1 MKSALSHPLLPQ
13 LSQLLE
19 MEMGLYYPAR
29 SWGDLERRIGAAA
42 PALGMV
48 DADSCIRQ
56 LLSASLTRGQVEI
69 LARHLT
75 VGETY
80 FFREKGCFDV
90 LEEHLFPRLL
100 RECARSRRQLR
111 IWSAGCC
118 TGEEPYSIA
127 ILLDRLSHHTVGTT
141 ATILATDINPIFLE
155 KAARGLYSEWS
166 FRGTPALIKERYF
179 KRRKNGQFEILPHIR
194 KRVTFSYLNLAEE
207 IYPGIT
213 NGVDAMDVIFCRNVL
228 MYFSPDGVMRIG
240 KNFYRSLVNG
250 GWLIL
255 SPVEVSSSS
264 FPQFKQATFPTA
276 ILYHKPDIAEPKENT
291 VKYSAPMPC
300 AQPDA
305 LPNYESMPVMQAP
318 APPLNTWDET
328 TPFPFKDTATER
340 LIEAVAAMPMQAA
353 AMGSA
358 AGPENDEKSETLCHM
373 ARSYANLGKL
383 AEAVSWCEKAIALN
397 KLNRA
402 AYYLLATI
410 CQELGQSTTAIQ
422 SLRHTLYLDPNFVLA
437 HFALGNLCMSH
448 DRYREADR
456 HFGNALALLSLHPY
470 DVLVPESNGLTAG
483 RLTDIITS
491 ARSSILLATRESE
504 AQ

>member
-19 MEMGLYYPAR
+19 MEMGLYYPAK
-29 SWGDLERRIGAAA
+29 SWGDLERRIAAAA

-48 DADSCIRQ
+48 DGDSCIRQ
-56 LLSASLTRGQVEI
+56 LLSASLTRRQVEI

-80 FFREKGCFDV
+80 FFREQGCFDV
-90 LEEHLFPRLL
+90 LEEHIFPQLMRA
-100 RECARSRRQLR
+100 CARSHKQLR

-127 ILLDRLSHHTVGTT
+127 ILLDRLNYYTADTT

-166 FRGTPALIKERYF
+166 FRGTPAWIKERYF

-207 IYPGIT
+207 IYPDIT

-228 MYFSPDGVMRIG
+228 MYFSPDGVTRIG

-264 FPQFKQATFPTA
+264 FPQFKLATFPTA
-276 ILYHKPDIAEPKENT
+276 ILYHKPDIVEPQENT
-291 VKYSAPMPC
+291 VKYSTPAPY

-305 LPNYESMPVMQAP
+305 PPDYGSMPVMQAP
-318 APPLNTWDET
+318 ALPLNTRDET
-328 TPFPFKDTATER
+328 TPLSFKETGMER
-340 LIEAVAAMPMQAA
+340 LIEAVAASPAQAG
-353 AMGSA
+353 AMGTA
-358 AGPENDEKSETLCHM
+358 AGPENDEKSETLCDT
-373 ARSYANLGKL
+373 ARSYANLGRL
-383 AEAVSWCEKAIALN
+383 PEAVSWCEKAIAIN
-397 KLNRA
+397 KLNPA
-402 AYYLLATI
+402 AHYLLATI

-422 SLRHTLYLDPNFVLA
+422 SLRHTLYLDPDFVLA
-437 HFALGNLCMSH
+437 HFSLGNLCMSH

-456 HFGNALALLSLHPY
+456 HFGNALALLSLHPH
-470 DVLVPESNGLTAG
+470 DELVPESNGLTAG

-504 AQ
+504 AP

>member
-1 MKSALSHPLLPQ
+1 M
-13 LSQLLE
+13 
-19 MEMGLYYPAR
+19 
-29 SWGDLERRIGAAA
+29 RR
-42 PALGMV
+42 V
-48 DADSCIRQ
+48 S
-56 LLSASLTRGQVEI
+56 
-69 LARHLT
+69 
-75 VGETY
+75 
-80 FFREKGCFDV
+80 FDV
-90 LEEHLFPRLL
+90 LEEHIFPQLMRT
-100 RECARSRRQLR
+100 CARSHRQLR

-127 ILLDRLSHHTVGTT
+127 ILLDRLSHHTAGTT

-166 FRGTPALIKERYF
+166 FRGTPAWIKERYF

-207 IYPGIT
+207 IYYPGIT
-213 NGVDAMDVIFCRNVL
+213 NGPDAMDVIFCRNVL
-228 MYFSPDGVMRIG
+228 MYFSADRVKRIG
-240 KNFYRSLVNG
+240 RNFYQSLAHG

-255 SPVEVSSSS
+255 SPVEMSNNL

-276 ILYHKPDIAEPKENT
+276 ILYRKPDITEPRGNT
-291 VKYSAPMPC
+291 VKYSGPMPS
-300 AQPDA
+300 AQPD
-305 LPNYESMPVMQAP
+305 YGSMPVMQAP
-318 APPLNTWDET
+318 ALSLNTRDET
-328 TPFPFKDTATER
+328 TPLSFKETGVER
-340 LIEAVAAMPMQAA
+340 LIEAVAAIPAQAG
-353 AMGSA
+353 AMGTV
-358 AGPENDEKSETLCHM
+358 AGPENDEKSETLCHT

-383 AEAVSWCEKAIALN
+383 TEAVSWCEKAIAIN
-397 KLNRA
+397 KLNPA
-402 AYYLLATI
+402 AHYLLAAI
-410 CQELGQSTTAIQ
+410 CQELGQSATAIQ
-422 SLRHTLYLDPNFVLA
+422 SLRHTLYLDPDFVLA

-470 DVLVPESNGLTAG
+470 DELVPESNGLTAG

>member
-19 MEMGLYYPAR
+19 MEMGLYYPAK

-127 ILLDRLSHHTVGTT
+127 ILLDRLSHHTVDTT

-155 KAARGLYSEWS
+155 IAARGLYSEWS
-166 FRGTPALIKERYF
+166 FRGTPAWIKERYF

-194 KRVTFSYLNLAEE
+194 KRVTFSYLNLAGE

-264 FPQFKQATFPTA
+264 FPQFKQATFPAA
-276 ILYHKPDIAEPKENT
+276 ILYHKPDIAESQENT
-291 VKYSAPMPC
+291 VRYSAPMPY

-305 LPNYESMPVMQAP
+305 LPNCGSMPVTQAP
-318 APPLNTWDET
+318 ALPLNTRET
-328 TPFPFKDTATER
+328 TPLSFKDTATER
-340 LIEAVAAMPMQAA
+340 LIIEAVAAMPAQAGE
-353 AMGSA
+353 MGTA
-358 AGPENDEKSETLCHM
+358 AGPENDEKSETLCHT

-383 AEAVSWCEKAIALN
+383 TEAVSWCEKAIAIN
-397 KLNRA
+397 KLNPA
-402 AYYLLATI
+402 AHYLLAMI
-410 CQELGQSTTAIQ
+410 CQELGQSATAIQ
-422 SLRHTLYLDPNFVLA
+422 SLRHTLYLDPDFVLA
-437 HFALGNLCMSH
+437 HLALGILCMSQE
-448 DRYREADR
+448 R
-456 HFGNALALLSLHPY
+456 
-470 DVLVPESNGLTAG
+470 
-483 RLTDIITS
+483 
-491 ARSSILLATRESE
+491 
-504 AQ
+504 